1 MIDNL
6 NKVILTDCDGVLMNW
21 EYAFN
26 TWMQAHGYEML
37 ASGPGHYDMGD
48 RYGLTKDK
56 KKELVKFLTNQLL
69 LDFFLLYVMLCI
81 MLTYYIVSMAMSF
94 I

>member
-37 ASGPGHYDMGD
+37 ASGPGHYDMG
-48 RYGLTKDK
+48 RSLWI
-56 KKELVKFLTNQLL
+56 N
-69 LDFFLLYVMLCI
+69 
-81 MLTYYIVSMAMSF
+81 
-94 I
+94 